1 MAINTP
7 VTATI
12 ATLAAAFA
20 TTTTAATAA
29 AAATTT
35 TTTTTTAAATAAA
48 TTTICYHRH
57 SMVTMMLAIVLMA
70 YVVARNVKVLTIRRL
85 SQLVAVINNTSTKA
99 CNIQIH
105 QCSMVHEPWVV
116 FAAVLG

>member
-29 AAATTT
+29 AAAT